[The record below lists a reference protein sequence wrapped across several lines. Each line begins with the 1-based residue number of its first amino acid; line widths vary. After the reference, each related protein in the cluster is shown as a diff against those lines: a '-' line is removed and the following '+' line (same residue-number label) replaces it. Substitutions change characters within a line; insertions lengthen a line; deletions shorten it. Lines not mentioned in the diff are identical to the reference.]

1 MNFRSSRDL
10 LLAWDEAYQK
20 KGSVWKGAPAVL
32 PPLSSKSRA
41 LELGCGNGKTLS
53 AMLNRSWKLVAL
65 DLSLQAVRLSREFA
79 ERSLKPDPK
88 AWFVVGD
95 GTCLPFNDA
104 SFDAVFA
111 FHVVGHVLE
120 EGRGRIA
127 SEAAR
132 VLAPGGR
139 LFFLDFGRKDMRFGK
154 GTLAETN
161 TFIRG
166 DGILTHYF
174 SEEEV
179 SCLFC
184 MLSRISTDVQDRQ
197 TRIRGQDFVRS
208 EVSATFFKI

>member
-1 MNFRSSRDL
+1 MNSRSDQDL

-32 PPLSSKSRA
+32 PPLSSESRI

-53 AMLNRSWKLVAL
+53 AMLSRSWKLVAL
-65 DLSLQAVRLSREFA
+65 DLSLEAVRLSQKCIFG
-79 ERSLKPDPK
+79 SLNLDSK

-95 GTCLPFNDA
+95 GTCLPFKDA

-120 EGRGRIA
+120 EGRSRIA
-127 SEAAR
+127 SEVAR
-132 VLAPGGR
+132 VLATCGR

-154 GTLAETN
+154 GMLSETN
-161 TFIRG
+161 TFLRG

-179 SCLFC
+179 SCLFH
-184 MLSRISTDVQDRQ
+184 MLSRISTEVQDRQ
-197 TRIRGQDFVRS
+197 TRIRGQDFIRS
-208 EVSATFFKI
+208 EVSATFVKI